1 VFVTVDE
8 LGSPYA
14 SPYPCHPRFDH
25 IDNIN
30 GQLHDL
36 ERSRP
41 ITTSLPIVEPTSSS
55 MRGCYDSDPFGDEA
69 LDSLSDEALMR
80 ALTQVKQASAR
91 RKASRGGGKWTS
103 HQHPKHASPNAP
115 TVVLAAATK
124 QYNNTPW
131 VDAGKALGEVRIP
144 RTQPVTFNETPDVG
158 VGDGPD
164 HWYHC
169 DPKSAEAEH
178 YYNTEHELPDEHVQ
192 MLGSIFTTRMP
203 RCVEYQEK
211 VDDVWMWSKGGKKVP
226 LTDKLLKDQRESV
239 IEGDTKVYPGGV
251 TDGRKLQDKIR
262 ENKIE
267 LVVFLVEDEE
277 LEKMHSSNLVAFYES
292 CAGEGQTV
300 TVLRTPFEDFT
311 SPSSVLEHKDI
322 VLIALSI
329 AEGKNILVHC
339 MGGSGRTGTIVV
351 GALANL
357 GIMTAKEAIAWSH
370 TVKSTYIE
378 IPPQLELVL
387 AEGCEAD
394 ADGQSIAELVKE
406 VTARRD
412 DGEDDV
418 ALKMISEIWAEEGVE
433 TN

>member
-1 VFVTVDE
+1 
-8 LGSPYA
+8 
-14 SPYPCHPRFDH
+14 
-25 IDNIN
+25 
-30 GQLHDL
+30 
-36 ERSRP
+36 
-41 ITTSLPIVEPTSSS
+41 
-55 MRGCYDSDPFGDEA
+55 
-69 LDSLSDEALMR
+69 
-80 ALTQVKQASAR
+80 
-91 RKASRGGGKWTS
+91 
-103 HQHPKHASPNAP
+103 
-115 TVVLAAATK
+115 
-124 QYNNTPW
+124 
-131 VDAGKALGEVRIP
+131 
-144 RTQPVTFNETPDVG
+144 
-158 VGDGPD
+158 
-164 HWYHC
+164 
-169 DPKSAEAEH
+169 
-178 YYNTEHELPDEHVQ
+178 
-192 MLGSIFTTRMP
+192 MP